1 MKKVFIKRPKKRNSF
16 HRARRSSRNP
26 GFLLTIIGWG
36 YSRAKQFCRLAWQ
49 FFFGHCR
56 NIFRAKMAQPQ
67 EKMARTPM
75 GVAWYFLPKSECTKN
90 ETKTEKERR
99 F

>member
-1 MKKVFIKRPKKRNSF
+1 
-16 HRARRSSRNP
+16 
-26 GFLLTIIGWG
+26 
-36 YSRAKQFCRLAWQ
+36 
-49 FFFGHCR
+49 
-56 NIFRAKMAQPQ
+56 MAQPQ

-99 F
+99 FWIHELVLLNVTVSGLIGQE